1 MGEISID
8 LRCQSA
14 TGNNNLLMLEENLLH
29 ILKPI
34 LNILIILLI
43 VKVVQKEQT
52 QHGHF
57 TLHCKHLGAI
67 TQRIIS

>member
-1 MGEISID
+1 
-8 LRCQSA
+8 
-14 TGNNNLLMLEENLLH
+14 MLEDNFLH

-43 VKVVQKEQT
+43 VTVVQKEQT

-57 TLHCKHLGAI
+57 TLHRKHLGAI
-67 TQRIIS
+67 IQVIISWRFS